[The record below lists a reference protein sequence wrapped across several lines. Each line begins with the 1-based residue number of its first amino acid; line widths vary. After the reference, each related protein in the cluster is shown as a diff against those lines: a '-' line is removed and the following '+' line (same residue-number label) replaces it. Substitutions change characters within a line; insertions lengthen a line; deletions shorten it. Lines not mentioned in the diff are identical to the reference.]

1 MPVPPRFITLEGIDG
16 AGKSTHIDWLA
27 ETLRQRGVNVVVTRE
42 PGGTALGEQWR
53 DQLLH
58 KTMTRETQT
67 LLMFAARSEHLA
79 QVIRPALACGDWVLC
94 DRFTDATYAYQG
106 GGHGVS
112 TDTITHLARWL
123 HGDCLPDLTLLF
135 DVSLEISQKR
145 LQADGKVLD
154 RFEREPDAFMQ
165 RVREAYLE
173 LVRQAPQRY
182 RVIDGRNSIDAIRD
196 ELRGILNALFET
208 QETHPRPMPP
218 FQRGGPGGLSLLKG
232 EGFVN

>member
-1 MPVPPRFITLEGIDG
+1 MIASPRFITLEGIDG
-16 AGKSTHIDWLA
+16 AGKSTHIGWLT

-58 KTMTRETQT
+58 ETMTRETQT

-79 QVIRPALACGDWVLC
+79 QVIRPALARGDWVLC

-112 TDTITHLARWL
+112 TDTITHLAHWL
-123 HGDCLPDLTLLF
+123 HGDCMPDVTLLF
-135 DVSLEISQKR
+135 DVPLEVSQER
-145 LQADGKVLD
+145 LQKTEKTLD
-154 RFEREPDAFMQ
+154 RFEREPDDFMQ

-173 LVRQAPQRY
+173 LARQMPQRY
-182 RVIDGRNSIDAIRD
+182 RVIDGRKSIDAIRN
-196 ELRGILNALFET
+196 ELRGILDTLF
-208 QETHPRPMPP
+208 
-218 FQRGGPGGLSLLKG
+218 
-232 EGFVN
+232 

>member
-1 MPVPPRFITLEGIDG
+1 MASPRFITLEGIDG
-16 AGKSTHIDWLA
+16 AGKSTHIGWLT

-58 KTMTRETQT
+58 ETMTRETQT

-79 QVIRPALACGDWVLC
+79 QVIRPALARGDWVLC

-112 TDTITHLARWL
+112 TDTITHLAHWL
-123 HGDCLPDLTLLF
+123 HGDCMPDVTLLF
-135 DVSLEISQKR
+135 DVPLEVSQER
-145 LQADGKVLD
+145 LQKTEKTLD
-154 RFEREPDAFMQ
+154 RFEREPDDFMQ

-173 LVRQAPQRY
+173 LARQMPQRY
-182 RVIDGRNSIDAIRD
+182 RVIDGRKSIDAIRN
-196 ELRGILNALFET
+196 ELRGILDTLF
-208 QETHPRPMPP
+208 
-218 FQRGGPGGLSLLKG
+218 
-232 EGFVN
+232 